1 MEIEQK
7 IYEIADRLN
16 FIQGVMIGKSRFDNI
31 DRSADTKTIDEFL
44 EFLEELNKK
53 EGE

>member
-16 FIQGVMIGKSRFDNI
+16 FIQGVMIGKSRFDSI

-53 EGE
+53 EAE

>member
-1 MEIEQK
+1 MEIEEK
-7 IYEIADRLN
+7 VFEIAQRLN
-16 FIQGVMIGKSRFDNI
+16 YIQGVMVGKSRFDSI

-53 EGE
+53 EAE

>member
-16 FIQGVMIGKSRFDNI
+16 FIQGVMVGKSRFDSI

>member
-16 FIQGVMIGKSRFDNI
+16 FIQGVMIGKSRFDSI